1 MYLKLKLMINT
12 IQIILKFK
20 HKFEGIAKMCYIE
33 VIKSNKPLFE
43 SHVYYKQAYN
53 YDITIKNKTL

>member
-1 MYLKLKLMINT
+1 MINT